1 MAERRVTIESQI
13 GLHAR
18 PAAMF
23 VAAATEFDGDVRVA
37 KAGGQSVSAKSILAV
52 MSLGAGA
59 GDEIVITAEGPNAE
73 AMLDKLAEI
82 ANTD

>member
-1 MAERRVTIESQI
+1 MAERRVRIESRV

-23 VAAATEFDGDVRVA
+23 VSAAAAFDGDVRVA
-37 KAGGQSVSAKSILAV
+37 KAGGESVSAKSILAV
-52 MSLGAGA
+52 MSLGARN
-59 GDEIVITAEGPNAE
+59 GDEIVVTAEGEGAE
-73 AMLDKLAEI
+73 ALLDRLAEI